1 MVRGFENVYEFV
13 SKWKPRKKFAMSY
26 LQRQKIENFWEIVN
40 AKTRN
45 VFE

>member
-1 MVRGFENVYEFV
+1 MVRGFENVCVFV

-26 LQRQKIENFWEIVN
+26 LQRQKMENFWEIVN
-40 AKTRN
+40 AETMN